1 MQAIHKTTLD
11 KFDEVNKA
19 LTVEIFSAVKKAIKQ
34 MTKMI
39 SRAQEESDLKS
50 KGMNIEL
57 QRLIHSKAS
66 VVDLEQL
73 AETKTNKVDTEIV
86 MDSVCT
92 IHKMLKQ
99 GFVLIN
105 DSLKSPLE
113 TPTETAISKENRQKY
128 LLNQMT
134 FLIKWILNYNP
145 SSSNP
150 TTQGENNDFLKDNS
164 EGKNLQQY
172 TNMLMREAQSI
183 SHINLSNIPV
193 NIRQKTLNNE
203 FAVRIMLILID
214 LFRCMNKS
222 LETLKA
228 CLAWLII
235 IKSLS
240 LAPCPLLVILT
251 KINRKNL
258 SHQSLTQ

>member
-1 MQAIHKTTLD
+1 
-11 KFDEVNKA
+11 
-19 LTVEIFSAVKKAIKQ
+19 

-193 NIRQKTLNNE
+193 NIR
-203 FAVRIMLILID
+203 
-214 LFRCMNKS
+214 
-222 LETLKA
+222 
-228 CLAWLII
+228 
-235 IKSLS
+235 
-240 LAPCPLLVILT
+240 
-251 KINRKNL
+251 
-258 SHQSLTQ
+258 